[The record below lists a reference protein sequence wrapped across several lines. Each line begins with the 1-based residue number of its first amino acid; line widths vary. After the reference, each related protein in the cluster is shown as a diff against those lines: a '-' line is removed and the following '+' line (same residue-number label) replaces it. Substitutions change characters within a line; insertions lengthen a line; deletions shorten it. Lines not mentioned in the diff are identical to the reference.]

1 VFIKIAVYSK
11 IKWRYPLHART
22 S

>member
-1 VFIKIAVYSK
+1 MFIKLAVYSK
-11 IKWRYPLHART
+11 IKWRYLLHART